1 MIRDQAEVLRRWRQM
16 RLTAAQR
23 QRSDA
28 KARVIVVSSGKGG
41 VGKTT
46 VATNIGILLA
56 QRGLRVGILD
66 ADLGLANV
74 DLMLGLS
81 SRYNLSHVVFGE
93 KTLTEI
99 EVEGP
104 AGLRIY
110 PGGSGLEEMANL
122 NRDQLE
128 HFLEGLSD
136 LDQRLDLLLI
146 DTGAGISHSVTSFLW
161 SAPEV
166 LLVTTPE
173 PPAITDA
180 YAVLKSVSHYNS
192 RAHVHLVVN
201 MVRSQQEAEGVFRNL
216 HLTAQRF
223 LKSMCTFH
231 LLGCV
236 PLEPRTRR
244 AVVEQQP
251 LALAHP
257 SSRFTRSLAKM
268 AADLHGTEVPEQEH
282 YGVAGLFD
290 RLWRRIRAGGERPTT
305 MS

>member
-1 MIRDQAEVLRRWRQM
+1 MIRDQAEVLRRWLQM
-16 RLTAAQR
+16 RPAAA
-23 QRSDA
+23 RSKHSGD

-46 VATNIGILLA
+46 VVTNIGILLA

-93 KTLTEI
+93 KSLTEI
-99 EVEGP
+99 ELEGP
-104 AGLRIY
+104 GGLRIY
-110 PGGSGLEEMANL
+110 PGGAGLEEMANL
-122 NRDQLE
+122 DRTQLE
-128 HFLEGLSD
+128 HFLEGLSI

-173 PPAITDA
+173 PPAVTDA
-180 YAVLKSVSHYNS
+180 YAVLKSVSHHNG

-201 MVRSQQEAEGVFRNL
+201 MVRSEQEADGVFRNL
-216 HLTAQRF
+216 YLTAQRF
-223 LKSMCTFH
+223 LNTVCSFH
-231 LLGCV
+231 LLGSV
-236 PLEPRTRR
+236 PMEPRTRR
-244 AVVEQQP
+244 AVIEQQP
-251 LALAHP
+251 LALAQP

-268 AADLHGTEVPEQEH
+268 AAELHGIETPENH
-282 YGVAGLFD
+282 GVASLFD
-290 RLWRRIRAGGERPTT
+290 RLWRRIRAAGAR
-305 MS
+305 